1 MGTGSAAACAHG
13 ARHTRRFDSN
23 GDGRVSYIELYK
35 VLSRERTA
43 VGAAARRPLWEEDEV
58 VRAAVDSLCAEL
70 YGRRE
75 YVYSEWFVPLGA
87 TADTIEGQMV
97 AVRDAEYKLMVQDFP
112 EEDVYQEYLFDMTIS
127 DVDGLNLLDG
137 ALSDAERAAY
147 DRLKAQ
153 LDVYQDME

>member
-1 MGTGSAAACAHG
+1 MCI
-13 ARHTRRFDSN
+13 RDS
-23 GDGRVSYIELYK
+23 GQSLLSY
-35 VLSRERTA
+35 V
-43 VGAAARRPLWEEDEV
+43 D
-58 VRAAVDSLCAEL
+58 RADLP
-70 YGRRE
+70 GRRE